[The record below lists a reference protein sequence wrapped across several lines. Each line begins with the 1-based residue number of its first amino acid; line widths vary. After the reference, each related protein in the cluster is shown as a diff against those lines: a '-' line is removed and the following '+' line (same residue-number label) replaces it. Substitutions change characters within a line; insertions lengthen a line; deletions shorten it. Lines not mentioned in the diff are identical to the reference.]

1 MSKFDIA
8 TEMNSIMAGPVFQ
21 TIYAKPQPQFEKT
34 AAKKEDDKKAK
45 EKAEKEKA
53 AAKEKAEKEKTKE
66 KAEKEKAKAKAE
78 KAKAKKKAMTKYEA
92 CVKNLCVASE
102 ILDEAGLSKASA
114 FTLLALNS
122 LVTTAAKKKEEA
134 KGKKDKKDEKKP
146 EKKDDKKDGKKDK
159 NDAKGPPPAFLK
171 GKKDEKKPEKK
182 DDKKDGKKVKK
193 ASGEEGCADC
203 GMAEDV
209 GDHFGTG
216 EYQDAEDNPEFADLM
231 SELEKHEDEG
241 DWNVL
246 EQPADELEGI
256 DPDDPELTSL
266 VESLDEPKVD
276 ESVDLSMLAGEKKT
290 SLQKLAEELGASF
303 LA

>member
-53 AAKEKAEKEKTKE
+53 AAKEKAEKEKAKE

-146 EKKDDKKDGKKDK
+146 EKKDDKKDK
-159 NDAKGPPPAFLK
+159 NDAKGPPAFLK
-171 GKKDEKKPEKK
+171 GKKDDKKPEKK

-193 ASGEEGCADC
+193 ASEEEGCADC

-231 SELEKHEDEG
+231 KELEQHEGEG

-246 EQPADELEGI
+246 EQPADELENI

-266 VESLDEPKVD
+266 VEGLEEPKGD

>member
-53 AAKEKAEKEKTKE
+53 AAKEKAEKEKAKE

-92 CVKNLCVASE
+92 CIKNLCTASE

-114 FTLLALNS
+114 LTLLALDS

-134 KGKKDKKDEKKP
+134 KGKKYKKDEKKS
-146 EKKDDKKDGKKDK
+146 EKKDDKKDK
-159 NDAKGPPPAFLK
+159 NDAKGPPAFLK
-171 GKKDEKKPEKK
+171 GKKDEKKDKKDEKK
-182 DDKKDGKKVKK
+182 DSKKVKK
-193 ASGEEGCADC
+193 ASDEEGCADC

-231 SELEKHEDEG
+231 RELEKGEGEG
-241 DWNVL
+241 DWDVL
-246 EQPADELEGI
+246 EQPANELEDV

-266 VESLDEPKVD
+266 VENLEEGASPDEKADP
-276 ESVDLSMLAGEKKT
+276 LAMLASKKT
-290 SLQKLAEELGASF
+290 SLQKLAEELGTSF